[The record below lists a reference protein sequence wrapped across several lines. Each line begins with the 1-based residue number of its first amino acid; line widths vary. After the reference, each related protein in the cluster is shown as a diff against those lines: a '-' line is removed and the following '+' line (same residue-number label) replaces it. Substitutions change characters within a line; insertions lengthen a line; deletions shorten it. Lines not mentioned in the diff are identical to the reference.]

1 MPYLPTGAV
10 LLPDT
15 ETLLVC
21 DGYGSSFVHGYST
34 VDGSYIKGS
43 SFGKIGDGLSNTPG
57 SRDVSWDTN
66 HGIGWNPSTNL
77 LLHCDRVGHRLVYTE
92 ADGTYVSHVP
102 LSGGMSLPCSVDFW
116 NGESLR
122 ESNPTPGS
130 QPAPLPPH
138 PDPHKSAFVRRVL
151 RHLQPGRRERPVRQ
165 QPSRRHWHLRR
176 RQR

>member
-10 LLPDT
+10 LLPGT

-116 NGESLR
+116 NGES
-122 ESNPTPGS
+122 
-130 QPAPLPPH
+130 
-138 PDPHKSAFVRRVL
+138 
-151 RHLQPGRRERPVRQ
+151 Q
-165 QPSRRHWHLRR
+165 QPNSWHPPPPPP
-176 RQR
+176 QNTPHTHHHHHHTHTHHPPAHHE